1 MPESPSREEMKAEI
15 GLAEARTDAK
25 IARMEVK
32 LDLVISKIDELNVRF
47 EDART
52 DAREARTLARS
63 DNAATRGNIWFV
75 GLGLAVLIVAVVTMF
90 PIFFSIGIHI
100 RDIVHTEMQSQ
111 APPETHR

>member
-25 IARMEVK
+25 IARMEGK
-32 LDLVISKIDELNVRF
+32 LDLVISKIDALNVRF

-100 RDIVHTEMQSQ
+100 RDIVHTEMQ